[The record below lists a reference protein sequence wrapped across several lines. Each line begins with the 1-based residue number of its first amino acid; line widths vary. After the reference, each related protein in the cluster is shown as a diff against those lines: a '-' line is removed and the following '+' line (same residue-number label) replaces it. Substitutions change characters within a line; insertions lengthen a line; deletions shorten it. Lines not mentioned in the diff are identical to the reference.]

1 MSDELPEPP
10 ESFSELAGEYPF
22 GLVAGG
28 LLLGMAA
35 GAFLPRGIGRK
46 LAGGALTLALTAAD
60 VGRTYGQSAAQSAG
74 KGAQQGGEIGRR
86 LVDEAIKALTRRI

>member
-10 ESFSELAGEYPF
+10 ESFSELAGKYPF

-28 LLLGMAA
+28 LLLGM
-35 GAFLPRGIGRK
+35 
-46 LAGGALTLALTAAD
+46 AAD

-74 KGAQQGGEIGRR
+74 KGARQGGELGKR
-86 LVDEAIKALTRRI
+86 LLDEAIKAVSKRI

>member
-1 MSDELPEPP
+1 VSDELPEPP

-46 LAGGALTLALTAAD
+46 PAGGAVTLALTAAD
-60 VGRTYGQSAAQSAG
+60 VGRTYSQSAAKSAG
-74 KGAQQGGEIGRR
+74 KGARQGGELGKR
-86 LVDEAIKALTRRI
+86 LLDEAIKAVSKRI

>member
-1 MSDELPEPP
+1 VSEELSEPP
-10 ESFSELAGEYPF
+10 ESFTELAGEYPF

-46 LAGGALTLALTAAD
+46 LAGSALTLALTAAD
-60 VGRTYGQSAAQSAG
+60 AGRTYGQSAAQTAG
-74 KGAQQGGEIGRR
+74 KGARQSSELGKR
-86 LVDEAIKALTRRI
+86 LLDEAIKAVSKRI